1 MNGIPFRVNGKGQVL
16 VSWMSRNKAY
26 WSVSDE
32 GATRFAPPVATPDGG
47 KRREELSAAVA
58 NGKGEVLL
66 VWLRGKE
73 VAWAIYQM
81 DGKFTGKQGVA
92 GELPGDNKPTAFVG
106 ADDNFTIVF

>member
-32 GATRFAPPVATPDGG
+32 GATRFGSPVATPDGG

-58 NGKGEVLL
+58 NRKGEVLF
-66 VWLRGKE
+66 VWLNGKRLE
-73 VAWAIYQM
+73 WALYRT

-92 GELPGDNKPTAFVG
+92 GEQASDNKPTAFVG
-106 ADDNFTIVF
+106 ADDTFYIVF